1 MLTSGT
7 KTSVARVVWWLGLSL
22 MYVPIA
28 TLIVYSFIT
37 QSGSGWDFSLDA
49 YWQLIGDEEILDS
62 IKASILIAVCSATIS
77 VILGGLAALGTRR
90 SAGWLDRVISSLTL
104 APVVLPEVVFG
115 LGLLMWFVMLRLTL
129 GTVSLVLAHVTFS
142 VSYVYMTVSER
153 ARLLDRNLDDA
164 AHDLGATSWQT
175 FWRIHLPLLL
185 PACVAGWMLAFT
197 LSFDDFLISFFTAG
211 PDVTTLPLTLYGMVK
226 YGVSPI
232 VFALSAVIFGVSF
245 LSAAVVRSLTR

>member
-1 MLTSGT
+1 
-7 KTSVARVVWWLGLSL
+7 

-28 TLIVYSFIT
+28 TLIIYSFIS
-37 QSGSGWDFSLDA
+37 QSGADWNVSFDA
-49 YWQLIGDEEILDS
+49 YRQLIADQDILDS
-62 IKASILIAVCSATIS
+62 VRASLLIAICSASIS
-77 VILGGLAALGTRR
+77 VILGGSAAFGMRR
-90 SAGWLDRVISSLTL
+90 AKGRIDYVFRGLTL

-175 FWRIHLPLLL
+175 FWRIHLPLLM

-226 YGVSPI
+226 YGVSPV